1 MVFLK
6 TGGRRSCGR
15 NLVIA
20 VPFYSSELL
29 EVETELNTLTTLHRD
44 RMDPEDPFFEDDEDD
59 STNRTAEQV
68 RRVLC
73 NG

>member
-29 EVETELNTLTTLHRD
+29 DVETKLNTLTTLPRD
-44 RMDPEDPFFEDDEDD
+44 RIDPEDLFYEDD
-59 STNRTAEQV
+59 STNQTAEQV